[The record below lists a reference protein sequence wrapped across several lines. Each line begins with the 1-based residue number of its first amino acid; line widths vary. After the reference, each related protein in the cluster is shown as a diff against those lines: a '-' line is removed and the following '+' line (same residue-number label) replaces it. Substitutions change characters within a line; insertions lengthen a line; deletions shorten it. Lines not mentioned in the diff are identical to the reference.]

1 MKWFKE
7 YLEKDRAIYWEEY
20 LRFMEEFKISESLKD
35 YSPDREMFE
44 IREQKIDDHLSKY
57 LNKLV
62 KVVRLRETRSLVGFT
77 RIVDAEDYKTNKK
90 NPTTGEEFKMGKLF
104 NKDNQKIN
112 WLPAIEIRGE
122 GIFISLNEKRLEKW
136 EKNKALIKRASIIN
150 EKYIASIGNKTEII
164 IE

>member
-77 RIVDAEDYKTNKK
+77 RIVDA
-90 NPTTGEEFKMGKLF
+90 
-104 NKDNQKIN
+104 
-112 WLPAIEIRGE
+112 
-122 GIFISLNEKRLEKW
+122 
-136 EKNKALIKRASIIN
+136 
-150 EKYIASIGNKTEII
+150 
-164 IE
+164 